1 MRVFLDTNVLASAI
15 ATRGLCA
22 DLFEGVLAEQDLLT
36 CPSVLEELARILAA
50 KFHMPTE
57 LVEASI
63 QLIEDSAEVITQT
76 VVLNIPIPDPDD
88 VAILAAARAGGA
100 ACFVTGDKA
109 LLELGEVDTMPILS
123 PRQYWE
129 RFHLGR

>member
-22 DLFEGVLAEQDLLT
+22 ELFEGVLAEHDLLT
-36 CPSVLEELARILAA
+36 CQAVLAELARILAA

-63 QLIEDSAEVITQT
+63 QLIEDSAELITQS
-76 VVLNIPIPDPDD
+76 VVLTIPIPDPDD
-88 VAILAAARAGGA
+88 VTILAAARPGGA

-123 PRQYWE
+123 LRQYWV

>member
-1 MRVFLDTNVLASAI
+1 M

-22 DLFEGVLAEQDLLT
+22 ELFEGVLAEHDLLT
-36 CPSVLEELARILAA
+36 CQAVLPELARILAA
-50 KFHMPTE
+50 KFHMPAE
-57 LVEASI
+57 LVEATI
-63 QLIEDSAEVITQT
+63 QLIEDSAEMITQT
-76 VVLNIPIPDPDD
+76 VVLTIPIPDPDD
-88 VAILAAARAGGA
+88 VTILAAATAGGA

-129 RFHLGR
+129 RFRLGR

>member
-76 VVLNIPIPDPDD
+76 VVLTIPIPDPDD

-129 RFHLGR
+129 RFRLGR

>member
-1 MRVFLDTNVLASAI
+1 MRVFLDTNVLASAL

-22 DLFEGVLAEQDLLT
+22 ELFEGVLAEHDLLT
-36 CPSVLEELARILAA
+36 CQAVLTELARILAA
-50 KFHMPTE
+50 KFHMPAE
-57 LVEASI
+57 LVEAAVD
-63 QLIEDSAEVITQT
+63 LVEDSAELITHT
-76 VVLNIPIPDPDD
+76 MALSTPVPDPDD
-88 VAILAAARAGGA
+88 IAILAAARAGDA

-109 LLELGEVDTMPILS
+109 LLELGEVDAMPILS

>member
-1 MRVFLDTNVLASAI
+1 LRVFLDTNVLATAI

-22 DLFEGVLAEQDLLT
+22 ELFEGVLTEHDLLT
-36 CPSVLEELARILAA
+36 CQAALAELARILAA
-50 KFHMPTE
+50 KFHMPAE
-57 LVEASI
+57 L
-63 QLIEDSAEVITQT
+63 ITQS
-76 VVLNIPIPDPDD
+76 VVLTIPIPDPDD
-88 VAILAAARAGGA
+88 VTILAAARAGGA

-129 RFHLGR
+129 RFHLGP

>member
-22 DLFEGVLAEQDLLT
+22 DLFEGVLAEHDLLT
-36 CPSVLEELARILAA
+36 CQAVLAELARILAA
-50 KFHMPTE
+50 KFHMPAE

-76 VVLNIPIPDPDD
+76 VVLTIPIPDPDD
-88 VAILAAARAGGA
+88 VTILAAARAGGA

-129 RFHLGR
+129 RFRLGR

>member
-1 MRVFLDTNVLASAI
+1 MRVLLDSNALASAL

-22 DLFEGVLAEQDLLT
+22 ELFEGVLAEHDLLT
-36 CPSVLEELARILAA
+36 CQAVLVELARTTCCQVPHTRRIGTSLDRT
-50 KFHMPTE
+50 HR
-57 LVEASI
+57 
-63 QLIEDSAEVITQT
+63 DSAELITQT
-76 VVLNIPIPDPDD
+76 MALTTPVPDPDD
-88 VAILAAARAGGA
+88 AAILSAARAGDA

-109 LLELGEVDTMPILS
+109 LLELGEVATMPILS

>member
-1 MRVFLDTNVLASAI
+1 LRVFLDTNVLASAI

-22 DLFEGVLAEQDLLT
+22 ELFEGVLAEHDLLT
-36 CPSVLEELARILAA
+36 CQAVLAELARILAA
-50 KFHMPTE
+50 KFHMPAE

-63 QLIEDSAEVITQT
+63 QFIEDSAEVITQT
-76 VVLNIPIPDPDD
+76 VVLTIPIPDPDD
-88 VAILAAARAGGA
+88 VTILAAARAGGA

-129 RFHLGR
+129 RFRLGR

>member
-22 DLFEGVLAEQDLLT
+22 ELFEGVLAEHDLLT
-36 CPSVLEELARILAA
+36 CQAVLAELARILAA
-50 KFHMPTE
+50 KFHMPAE

-76 VVLNIPIPDPDD
+76 VVLTIPIPDPDD
-88 VAILAAARAGGA
+88 VTILAAARAGGA

-129 RFHLGR
+129 RFRLGR